1 MMHEGARVAR
11 EVTVRGRVQGVFFRQ
26 SCIEQARTHGVTGWV
41 RNDADGTVT
50 AHLEG
55 PPDAVEAMVTWCR
68 TGPRAAQVDGVE
80 IVDVAPQHMEE
91 FGVRRQ

>member
-1 MMHEGARVAR
+1 MAQEGTRVAR

-26 SCIEQARTHGVTGWV
+26 TCVLQARTHGVTGWV
-41 RNDADGTVT
+41 RNDPDGTVT

-55 PPDAVEAMVTWCR
+55 PPDAVEAMVAWCR

-80 IVDVAPQHMEE
+80 VTEVAPQQMEE
-91 FGVRRQ
+91 FGVRRG